1 MDRDI
6 YNVLLGKLKELEAV
20 ITSIPTIDSDVSTLK
35 TDVSDLK
42 IDVAALK
49 PDVSELKLD
58 VSALETATEYSS
70 ATLEPA
76 SADVSFSSL
85 NYIIRIGKLL
95 VYHIAVKL
103 DGSGTAIPANT
114 WKNLMTIPEGF
125 RMKTADEVAA
135 TNLETYAVDASV
147 FYDNT
152 THVLQIYPYTQVT
165 ALVGFSC
172 LLVGEAEADA

>member
-42 IDVAALK
+42 
-49 PDVSELKLD
+49 LD

-76 SADVSFSSL
+76 SADVSLSSL
-85 NYIIRIGKLL
+85 NYLIRIGKLL

-114 WKNLMTIPEGF
+114 WKDLMTIPEGF
-125 RMKTADEVAA
+125 RMKTADEVVA
-135 TNLETYAVDASV
+135 TNLETYKVDASV
-147 FYDNT
+147 YYDNT
-152 THVLQIYPYTQVT
+152 THKLQIYPYTQVT